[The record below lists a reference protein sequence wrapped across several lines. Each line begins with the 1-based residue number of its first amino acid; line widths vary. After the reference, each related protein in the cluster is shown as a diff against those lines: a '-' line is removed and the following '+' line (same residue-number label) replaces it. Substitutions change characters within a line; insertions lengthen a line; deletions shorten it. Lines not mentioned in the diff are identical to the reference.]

1 MTSTRT
7 LLPSGILALL
17 AAACINASAAPR
29 QEGAINAA
37 LAHYASTVQ
46 HGPVDSLVACYEPD
60 GTLELPGM
68 DVIRGRESIKQFLLP
83 LARAVEVKSVTL
95 TSQSLAVH
103 GATAEQSG
111 EFRQVAGPPNGATQE
126 FRGRFH
132 ASWKRGDDRQW
143 RIARLVM
150 QPDK

>member
-1 MTSTRT
+1 MRT
-7 LLPSGILALL
+7 IIRHSWLAIF
-17 AAACINASAAPR
+17 ATACLSAGSAPR

-37 LAHYASTVQ
+37 LAHYASAVQ

-68 DVIRGRESIKQFLLP
+68 DVLRGREAIKQFLLP
-83 LARAVEVKSVTL
+83 LTRAVEVKSVSL

-103 GATAEQSG
+103 GETAEQSG

-126 FRGRFH
+126 FHGRFH

-143 RIARLVM
+143 RLARLVM
-150 QPDK
+150 QPDR